1 MAKAKFDF
9 MQPIKDIPKTLKG
22 FPKNLVHIVK
32 DPVTNSD
39 EIAARKKEIF
49 PYMYLFGALTLVFFI
64 LYVAIPA
71 IKDVMMI
78 VAMIPAFGVIG
89 CVFLL
94 NVLKKAQKKFS
105 DLECPQCKAR
115 IQYDN
120 NVQIKVLKKNFIVT
134 KEKSVMSGYDPVD
147 KNTPEYILKRTPMY
161 LYVKGKETT
170 TVEVSCKCQECG
182 TEKTFTTEF
191 VTVECQKFANNVMAI
206 DIDLVMANF
215 EKDVRAEAAEGFE
228 NKSGTTERGVEIK
241 YNRGLA
247 TLVSGYFG
255 NEIQMR

>member
-39 EIAARKKEIF
+39 EIADRKEEIF

-71 IKDVMMI
+71 IQDVMMI

-94 NVLKKAQKKFS
+94 NVLKKAAKKFS
-105 DLECPQCKAR
+105 DLECSKCKAR
-115 IQYDN
+115 IQYDS
-120 NVQIKVLKKNFIVT
+120 NVQIKVLKKTFSVT
-134 KEKSVMSGYDPVD
+134 REKKVMSGYDPVD

-161 LYVKGKETT
+161 LYVKGKETA
-170 TVEVSCKCQECG
+170 TVEVTCKCQECG
-182 TEKTFTTEF
+182 TEKTFTEEF

-215 EKDVRAEAAEGFE
+215 EKDVRAEAEEGFE
-228 NKSGTTERGVEIK
+228 GKSGTTAREVEIK
-241 YNRGLA
+241 YNRSLN
-247 TLVSGYFG
+247 TLVCGYFG